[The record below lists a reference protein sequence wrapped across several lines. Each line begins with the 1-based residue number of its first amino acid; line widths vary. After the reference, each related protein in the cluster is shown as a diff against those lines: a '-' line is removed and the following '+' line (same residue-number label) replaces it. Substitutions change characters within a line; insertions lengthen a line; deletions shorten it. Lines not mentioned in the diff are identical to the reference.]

1 MKKKIIRKHFFL
13 SDFLEEQKFLQKQHR
28 LGWKFVELKGTNK
41 YIFEQAEA
49 EDFIYQMDVIPAI
62 KDEEA
67 YLLMFKDYGWEYVTK
82 YNAWYYFRKIKKC
95 PTEDIS
101 IFSDASSKLDMIK
114 RGQNVQTATLL
125 CLCVLSAYWI
135 FSSPSVLGIVFF
147 IVCIVCVI
155 RNYIKFKKLKNSIK
169 NPITEK

>member
-1 MKKKIIRKHFFL
+1 MERKIVRKYFFL
-13 SDFLEEQKFLQKQHR
+13 ADFLEEQNFLQEQHKS
-28 LGWKFVELKGTNK
+28 GWKFVKLKGTNK
-41 YIFEQAEA
+41 YIFEKTEPG
-49 EDFIYQMDVIPAI
+49 DFIYQMDVIPAM

-82 YNAWYYFRKIKKC
+82 YSAWYYFRKIKKC
-95 PTEDIS
+95 SNEDIC

-114 RGQNVQTATLL
+114 RGQNVQTAALL
-125 CLCVLSAYWI
+125 CLCVLSAYGM

-155 RNYIKFKKLKNSIK
+155 RNYIKFRKLKNSIK
-169 NPITEK
+169 NPIAEK